1 MKNFL
6 FFTCFNLIGLNGFS
20 QDSSAKIKDNIYI
33 RFNPLSLNSEP
44 GKVQNRISQNFEIGK
59 SFGPLDIGIAFGR
72 FNITKND
79 TSKFALFKLTFDAA
93 QIGIFSN
100 EFSIGAGTVFKSST
114 PYMFDISSTLLAQVG
129 RKTAL
134 GVVVGTSDFS
144 GEYNQ
149 FTKNY
154 YGILF
159 RYGYLRSENGD
170 LISRITS
177 RKPIKSKSRRRR

>member
-1 MKNFL
+1 MKKILFL
-6 FFTCFNLIGLNGFS
+6 LFVSFIVLKGFS
-20 QDSSAKIKDNIYI
+20 QDSSLKIKDNIYI
-33 RFNPLSLNSEP
+33 RINPLSLASEP
-44 GKVQNRISQNFEIGK
+44 GKIQNRISQNIEVGK
-59 SFGPLDIGIAFGR
+59 TFGPLDIGVAFGR
-72 FNITKND
+72 LNTTKND
-79 TSKFALFKLTFDAA
+79 TSKFALLKLTFDAA

-114 PYMFDISSTLLAQVG
+114 PYMFDISSTLLAQIG
-129 RKTAL
+129 RKTAV

-144 GEYNQ
+144 GQYNQ

-154 YGILF
+154 YGILI

-177 RKPIKSKSRRRR
+177 RKSFKSKPRLKR

>member
-1 MKNFL
+1 MKKIL
-6 FFTCFNLIGLNGFS
+6 FFICCNLLVLNGFA
-20 QDSSAKIKDNIYI
+20 QDSIAKIKDNIYI
-33 RFNPLSLNSEP
+33 RINPLSLASEP
-44 GKVQNRISQNFEIGK
+44 GKVQNRLSQNFEIGK
-59 SFGPLDIGIAFGR
+59 SFGPLDVGIAFGR
-72 FNITKND
+72 LNITKND

-114 PYMFDISSTLLAQVG
+114 PYMFDISSTLLAQIG
-129 RKTAL
+129 SKTAV

-144 GEYNQ
+144 GVYNQ

-154 YGILF
+154 YGFLF

-177 RKPIKSKSRRRR
+177 RKTFKSKPRRRR

>member
-1 MKNFL
+1 MKNL
-6 FFTCFNLIGLNGFS
+6 LIIIGFNFILLNGFS
-20 QDSSAKIKDNIYI
+20 QDSTAKIKDNIYI
-33 RFNPLSLNSEP
+33 RINPLSLASEP
-44 GKVQNRISQNFEIGK
+44 GKIQNRLSQNFEIGK

-114 PYMFDISSTLLAQVG
+114 PYLFDISSTLLAQIG

-144 GEYNQ
+144 GENDQ

-154 YGILF
+154 YGLLF

-177 RKPIKSKSRRRR
+177 KKAFKSKSRRRR